1 MEQKIF
7 DKFVKR
13 ELEKMDNKKIN
24 LETEFKNKLKQ
35 FKTIASELSSIWEQI
50 DARYHFAPKYTVK
63 YPFKDSF
70 DEVASDI
77 SLWYETNF
85 KE

>member
-1 MEQKIF
+1 
-7 DKFVKR
+7 
-13 ELEKMDNKKIN
+13 MDNKKIN

-70 DEVASDI
+70 DEKMAI
-77 SLWYETNF
+77 EYF
-85 KE
+85 KVIELRHCLKVLKNG